1 MASIAG
7 GTPITRRRLTDC
19 ERLYQSSEEA
29 EEDSSH
35 QDYYSYAPC
44 TFFKEKPGNCK
55 WRIVSFANLTDWMRG
70 MVVVLISLLVL
81 MSFLLCSYRIG
92 SFGFGVDKGKFVRK
106 VGIRDVGV
114 VHSSS
119 WMEENLTRPIRR
131 PEPPVWIYIHNIYTY
146 ESSLLHGV
154 QFDFNV
160 V

>member
-19 ERLYQSSEEA
+19 DRLYQSDET
-29 EEDSSH
+29 EEDSNH

-44 TFFKEKPGNCK
+44 AFLKEKPDNCK
-55 WRIVSFANLTDWMRG
+55 WRIVSLANLADLMRG

-106 VGIRDVGV
+106 VGIRDAV

-119 WMEENLTRPIRR
+119 WTEENLTRPVRR
-131 PEPPVWIYIHNIYTY
+131 PEPPVCIYIIY
-146 ESSLLHGV
+146 L
-154 QFDFNV
+154 
-160 V
+160 